1 MSIVPTTSPIIAD
14 NNNVSIFTIVI
25 FLSHHHV
32 GLYSKEQVLLFHA
45 FLSPIKYDVIKNIT
59 RAITYT
65 IRYANADI
73 YVH

>member
-14 NNNVSIFTIVI
+14 NNVSIFTMVI
-25 FLSHHHV
+25 FLSRHLI

-45 FLSPIKYDVIKNIT
+45 FLSPIKYNVIKNIT